1 MNSDDEQVRK
11 ISRLLELGGT
21 MLAEHCNM
29 CGSPMFRYRGNVICP
44 VCDTRE
50 EKQFAQ
56 VTAIPS
62 LTSSQKQASEL
73 TSEPTPKSTPEST
86 PESTQRS
93 IPQITG
99 TSKAF
104 ASGDGVESLEE
115 LLLEKIT
122 SIANSMQDETDTR
135 RISEQLDIIERGLNI
150 IVKLKNIV

>member
-1 MNSDDEQVRK
+1 MNSDDEQVKK

-44 VCDTRE
+44 VCETRE

-62 LTSSQKQASEL
+62 LTSSKKQASK
-73 TSEPTPKSTPEST
+73 PTPEP
-86 PESTQRS
+86 TQRS
-93 IPQITG
+93 ISQMTD

-104 ASGDGVESLEE
+104 ASGGGVESLEE
-115 LLLEKIT
+115 LLFEKIT

-135 RISEQLDIIERGLNI
+135 RISEQLDIIERGLNVI
-150 IVKLKNIV
+150 EKLKNIV

>member
-62 LTSSQKQASEL
+62 LTSSQKQASE
-73 TSEPTPKSTPEST
+73 PTPEP
-86 PESTQRS
+86 TQRS
-93 IPQITG
+93 ISQITG

-104 ASGDGVESLEE
+104 VSGGGVESLEE

-150 IVKLKNIV
+150 IEKLKNIV